1 MEKLKKT
8 FKIKYHIF
16 QYNVIL
22 NTLIN
27 SNNKK
32 FKDHLHIF
40 FNKTNVM
47 YKWPTE
53 SVFLYSGHENCNGDY
68 SIFFLHVL
76 YEMKCGIKWTFVL
89 TLSHQNYGT
98 GSTRKW
104 TSEIMHQTIP
114 CGRDSTLFR
123 VLLVWVHT
131 NFLNNNINYTVH
143 ASMSSIH
150 I

>member
-1 MEKLKKT
+1 M
-8 FKIKYHIF
+8 F
-16 QYNVIL
+16 QYNVIV
-22 NTLIN
+22 NTLMN

-32 FKDHLHIF
+32 FKDHLHNF

-47 YKWPTE
+47 YKWPTK
-53 SVFLYSGHENCNGDY
+53 SVFVQWARKLQWWLVL
-68 SIFFLHVL
+68 FLHFL

-89 TLSHQNYGT
+89 TLGHQNYGT

-104 TSEIMHQTIP
+104 SFEIMHQTIP